1 VSVALVEQSDP
12 AASQEPEG
20 EPKGY
25 LERVKAAETAMELN
39 TINEKASLEEESVGA
54 LNAAMVGARF
64 DR

>member
-1 VSVALVEQSDP
+1 
-12 AASQEPEG
+12 
-20 EPKGY
+20 
-25 LERVKAAETAMELN
+25 MELN